1 MESGGA
7 WSFDSRFQIQALRHP
22 TEYCFIKMGSP
33 DVSYD
38 LPVANSEQ
46 TPLPIK
52 DALDG
57 CGNGDTE
64 EIG

>member
-1 MESGGA
+1 
-7 WSFDSRFQIQALRHP
+7 
-22 TEYCFIKMGSP
+22 MGSP